1 MSSCESKLHIDVES
15 EAVCRREHDTEVK
28 MVVLLSH
35 SNIVQALE
43 RIEQDKTAM
52 LVRLDRLT
60 GVDDLLDF
68 SWDQLWQL
76 SDEGRL
82 GNTSTRGFDCR

>member
-1 MSSCESKLHIDVES
+1 MSSYESKLHIDVGS
-15 EAVCRREHDTEVK
+15 EAVCGREHDTEVK

-43 RIEQDKTAM
+43 RVEQDKTAM

-60 GVDDLLDF
+60 GVVMTYL
-68 SWDQLWQL
+68 
-76 SDEGRL
+76 
-82 GNTSTRGFDCR
+82 TSAGISRGSFQVKGE